1 MLYLAEVQKKSGIMG
16 SRAELKLLACQRSEQ
31 IWNAVSGE
39 ELIPLSA
46 DQANQYNTGALVLV
60 DLTNNRQVQ
69 RFLEAGRQLVNILQN
84 FSKLQERVRSQEE
97 EIEQWKASLTFQ
109 SQELQRRELDMEAR
123 QEQIQNMDGD
133 LALLQQQREEL
144 ERKHLEIQELQ
155 AELVINRQNLDAA
168 WEQLK
173 GEQQHIAQLQA
184 SDPGSSAGLSSE
196 QSHIVHNWL
205 DQVGSLMAPIHS
217 LPESLLSLT
226 QAVAAQQ
233 ATIQQSRERLELEVQ
248 NAQQF
253 QELNQTQLQ
262 DIAQRRATLDE
273 LLRSQATTRQ
283 QLMEKQQEYQIAKRL
298 KTTFEAR
305 LQEQIAFQQQL
316 GELAGFSN
324 PLDSEERV
332 DVEALENMPMA
343 DLQQVVANLQ
353 RDLIRIET
361 FVNDQEDELR
371 FQQQTVDE
379 LQTKIQQASEYD
391 CLHLEAE
398 LADEKDRHRLLD
410 ETLIGQRRTLKD
422 RENILNIHLA
432 ILQRRQDASE
442 SGNTDGIRLLLNQF
456 RDLQHQQRQELQE
469 ISNQL
474 PQLPTEIEQLQA
486 TLDQQRQDQQALEQ
500 EIQAL
505 ERNLLIQELEAATS
519 LKQTQSMADMLQLLQ
534 THIDQMQTSLG
545 SVNHL
550 IGETQASREQQQ
562 QLLASV
568 KQSLNGVHN

>member
-39 ELIPLSA
+39 ELIPLST
-46 DQANQYNTGALVLV
+46 DQANQYNAGSLVLV

-109 SQELQRRELDMEAR
+109 SQELQRRELEMEAR
-123 QEQIQNMDGD
+123 QEQIQNMDED
-133 LALLQQQREEL
+133 LAQLQQQREEI
-144 ERKHLEIQELQ
+144 ERKRAEIQELQ
-155 AELVINRQNLDAA
+155 AALDANRQNLDAA

-173 GEQQHIAQLQA
+173 GEQQHLAELQA
-184 SDPGSSAGLSSE
+184 NGQASTAGLSSE
-196 QSHIVHNWL
+196 QTHIVHNWL
-205 DQVGSLMAPIHS
+205 DQVGTMMAPIHS
-217 LPESLLSLT
+217 LPESLQNLT

-233 ATIQQSRERLELEVQ
+233 ATVQQYQHQLELAVQ
-248 NAQQF
+248 NTQQF
-253 QELNQTQLQ
+253 QGMAQVHTEEL
-262 DIAQRRATLDE
+262 AQRRTRLQD
-273 LLRSQATTRQ
+273 LLRSQETIRQ
-283 QLMEKQQEYQIAKRL
+283 DLQQKQLNYQVAKTL
-298 KTTFEAR
+298 KAKLKAR

-316 GELAGFSN
+316 SELAGFSS
-324 PLDSEERV
+324 PADAEERV
-332 DVEALENMPMA
+332 DVDALDRMPLEE
-343 DLQQVVANLQ
+343 LQQLVANLQ

-379 LQTKIQQASEYD
+379 LQAKIQQASEYD

-398 LADEKDRHRLLD
+398 LADEKDRYRLLD

-442 SGNTDGIRLLLNQF
+442 SDNADGMKLLLNQF
-456 RDLQHQQRQELQE
+456 RELQQQQRQEIQE
-469 ISNQL
+469 ISGQL
-474 PQLPTEIEQLQA
+474 PQLPAVIEQLQA
-486 TLDQQRQDQQALEQ
+486 ELNQQVQDQQAIEQ
-500 EIQAL
+500 EIQDL
-505 ERNLLIQELEAATS
+505 EQKLKIQETEAAVAQ
-519 LKQTQSMADMLQLLQ
+519 KQAQTITELLQ
-534 THIDQMQTSLG
+534 PLQANLEQMQASLG

-562 QLLASV
+562 QLLASF

>member
-283 QLMEKQQEYQIAKRL
+283 QLMEKQQEYQIAIRL